1 MWRFIDGESRIS
13 FISGCTFYK
22 LDVVIK
28 YGESKGYVRS
38 MFIVKRKFV
47 EKSEVANILMII
59 NRNNTE
65 KLSRMIR
72 LCYVLVMYDRFII
85 DFIWLCN
92 LDERK
97 GIELGST
104 YRIRDLVVEFIKCIV
119 DVEFK
124 KVFTEFVELILI
136 M

>member
-1 MWRFIDGESRIS
+1 
-13 FISGCTFYK
+13 
-22 LDVVIK
+22 
-28 YGESKGYVRS
+28 
-38 MFIVKRKFV
+38 
-47 EKSEVANILMII
+47 MII
-59 NRNNTE
+59 NRNNME

-97 GIELGST
+97 GIELGSM

-124 KVFTEFVELILI
+124 KVFMVVIKVNFVCIIRDGFIDLSIKE
-136 M
+136 